1 MSVKSKAVSVP
12 QENDLRGVNQLGE
25 PGQFARHSLLAK
37 VPGLI
42 FGLMTLVYVV
52 SVLWLLG

>member
-1 MSVKSKAVSVP
+1 MSVKSKAVSVS
-12 QENDLRGVNQLGE
+12 QEDDFGGVNQLGE
-25 PGQFARHSLLAK
+25 PRQFARHSLLAR

-52 SVLWLLG
+52 SVLWMLG

>member
-1 MSVKSKAVSVP
+1 MSVKSKAVSVS
-12 QENDLRGVNQLGE
+12 QEDDFGGVNQLGE
-25 PGQFARHSLLAK
+25 PGQFVRQSLLAR